1 MMTTSKGRELV
12 TEGSVVTSR
21 PMLRGAL
28 HQWSLLVFVPLLAV
42 MIGVTPRGSAR
53 MSMVIYAVG
62 LVAMLAM
69 SAAYHRGPWSP
80 EARRIAQRFDHS
92 AIFLAI
98 AGSYTPVAVI
108 ALDGPLRIVLLL
120 VAWCGALAGIVVRWV
135 FRGAPLWAVA
145 TPYVVVGWVAVI
157 AAPQLW
163 DALGPGGFWLIVA
176 GGVLYTLGA
185 VVFATH
191 RPDPWP
197 ATFGYHEVFHTCT
210 IVAAGLHMAAIA
222 FYVIPLA

>member
-1 MMTTSKGRELV
+1 MSDGRPV
-12 TEGSVVTSR
+12 MAR

-28 HQWSLLVFVPLLAV
+28 HQWSLLLFVPALAV
-42 MIGVTPRGSAR
+42 MIAATPGGWPRA
-53 MSMVIYAVG
+53 SMVVYAVG
-62 LVAMLAM
+62 LVAMLAT

-80 EARRIAQRFDHS
+80 QAKRIAQRFDHS

-98 AGSYTPVAVI
+98 AGTYTPVAVI
-108 ALDGPLRIVLLL
+108 ALDGPLRLVLLL
-120 VAWCGALAGIVVRWV
+120 IAWGGAAGGIAMRWTVR
-135 FRGAPLWAVA
+135 RAPTWAVA
-145 TPYVVVGWVAVI
+145 VPYVVVGWAAVI

-163 DALGPGGFWLIVA
+163 EALGPAGFWLIVA
-176 GGVLYTLGA
+176 GGVVYTLGA
-185 VVFATH
+185 LVFATH

-210 IVAAGLHMAAIA
+210 IVAAALHMAAIA